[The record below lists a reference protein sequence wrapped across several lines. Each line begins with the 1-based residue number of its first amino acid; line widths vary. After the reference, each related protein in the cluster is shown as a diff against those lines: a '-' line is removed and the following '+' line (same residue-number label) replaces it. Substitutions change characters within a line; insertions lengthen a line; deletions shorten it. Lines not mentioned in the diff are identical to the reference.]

1 MNTFS
6 DSAATALE
14 LIAGADPVL
23 LSIVGRSLAV
33 SSIACVLACGAG
45 LLLGAWLGIAR
56 FTGRRRSFTWS
67 GRRARNG
74 LLYARF
80 SVRVA
85 RGVSDVRRVTL
96 RRSHGRF
103 RVGRSFYRRRS
114 CGLLTEFK
122 LGSPVFG
129 GARAR
134 PAKVAFRLAS
144 PARVTVRLLRRGKVV
159 RTYPGGRRAAHST
172 FRLRVAARSL
182 ARGAYRFRVTA
193 RRGGRTVTATLSAR
207 RL

>member
-1 MNTFS
+1 M
-6 DSAATALE
+6 
-14 LIAGADPVL
+14 
-23 LSIVGRSLAV
+23 
-33 SSIACVLACGAG
+33 
-45 LLLGAWLGIAR
+45 
-56 FTGRRRSFTWS
+56 
-67 GRRARNG
+67 
-74 LLYARF
+74 
-80 SVRVA
+80 RVA

-103 RVGRSFYRRRS
+103 RLGRSFYRRRS

-129 GARAR
+129 GARDR
-134 PAKVAFRLAS
+134 PARVAFRLAS
-144 PARVTVRLLRRGKVV
+144 PARVTVRVLPRPQGRPDASRPAAGP
-159 RTYPGGRRAAHST
+159 RTRT

-193 RRGGRTVTATLSAR
+193 RRGSRTVTATLSAR